1 MLKLRPT
8 LLALTFVL
16 VTIVAAAAQTI
27 ESPDLLAPVA
37 TTQTFTTGWDIFN
50 EPLNLTKS
58 TVKWTPGTH
67 KLTVVYKLVAARPSK
82 LYQVS
87 LNFFCSTFPA
97 NFGQFPVDAGGG
109 TCFTLTRQG
118 VTKTA
123 AEVEFGVV
131 TTDSHGN
138 GTISVAITGIAP
150 GTYQV
155 EFYVRDGAGCNLNG
169 GGGNSGC
176 SVDFQSPGPW
186 GTATTV
192 TIP

>member
-1 MLKLRPT
+1 MHLRSI
-8 LLALTFVL
+8 LLAVTFA
-16 VTIVAAAAQTI
+16 VTALPAAMCQTDQD
-27 ESPDLLAPVA
+27 PLAMPAA

-50 EPLNLTKS
+50 EPLNLSKS
-58 TVKWTPGTH
+58 SVKWTPGKH

-82 LYQVS
+82 LYQVA
-87 LNFFCSTFPA
+87 LNFFCDTFPA
-97 NFGQFPVDAGGG
+97 NFGQFPVDAGG
-109 TCFTLTRQG
+109 TCFTLNRQG
-118 VTKTA
+118 VTRTA
-123 AEVEFGVV
+123 AEVEIGVV

-176 SVDFQSPGPW
+176 NVDFQSPGPW